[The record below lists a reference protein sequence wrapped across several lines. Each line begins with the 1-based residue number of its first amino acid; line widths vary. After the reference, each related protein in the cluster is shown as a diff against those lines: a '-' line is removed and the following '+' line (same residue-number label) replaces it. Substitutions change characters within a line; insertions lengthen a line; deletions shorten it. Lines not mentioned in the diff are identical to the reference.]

1 VGQPDTPLSIF
12 VKTQREEDEPSIMK
26 RSSSFHGRLIL
37 GRYRVN
43 TKLAQ
48 GGMSTVYIARDTW
61 EGKLYAVKV
70 LRKDL
75 ASDPQIRDRFINE
88 SKAIQRVKHPSV
100 VRVVDIGKTDDGRI
114 CLVTEYI
121 HGSSLR
127 NHMKKGPL
135 EVTTVVPIICTIAEG
150 LALVHNNSVVH
161 RDLKPENILLP
172 FDKKNNGL
180 AKLIDFGIARIIDTP
195 RITTNQHVMGT
206 PEYIA
211 PEQATD
217 QAIDGRTDIYSLG
230 VIMYEMLT
238 GKLPFGG
245 ADSHTLLRKHVSEP
259 PPPLHDYPG
268 ADLIPRGLQ
277 HLVLHCLAKTR
288 RNRPA
293 NMDALVSILEN
304 FG

>member
-1 VGQPDTPLSIF
+1 
-12 VKTQREEDEPSIMK
+12 M
-26 RSSSFHGRLIL
+26 
-37 GRYRVN
+37 
-43 TKLAQ
+43 
-48 GGMSTVYIARDTW
+48 
-61 EGKLYAVKV
+61 YAVKV

-88 SKAIQRVKHPSV
+88 TKVIQLVKHPSV
-100 VRVVDIGKTDDGRI
+100 VRIVDIGKTDDGRI

-127 NHMKKGPL
+127 KEMKKGPMD
-135 EVTTVVPIICTIAEG
+135 VATTVPIICTVAAG
-150 LALVHNNSVVH
+150 LSLVHSHSVVH

-172 FDKKNNGL
+172 FDKKNDAI

-195 RITTNQHVMGT
+195 RITTTQHVMGT

-245 ADSHTLLRKHVSEP
+245 NDCSALLRKHVSEP

-277 HLVLHCLAKTR
+277 HLVLHCLAKSP

-293 NMDALVSILEN
+293 NMDELVSILEN